1 MTTIL
6 AVDLASRLSAGF
18 MRGVRTTYEFD
29 SWESTP
35 IAFAEE
41 IAGAASLADL
51 IVIED
56 VPYGISNQKMV
67 KPVLRLQGIIIA
79 ELARES
85 ALERT
90 VFLNPSTWQRALG
103 VFGKDKGGTHDLA
116 VSLGY
121 TSRDYVDVYGASL
134 DGLKGKERSKVR
146 AQLKKLSTD
155 YDDAFLIEHW
165 ARKNYAGIRDLVG
178 VQEPSI

>member
-6 AVDLASRLSAGF
+6 AIDLASRLSAGF
-18 MRGVRTTYEFD
+18 MRGEKTTYEFD
-29 SWESTP
+29 SWEKSP
-35 IAFAEE
+35 IKFAQE
-41 IAGAASLADL
+41 IAAAAALADL

-67 KPVLRLQGIIIA
+67 KPVLRMQGIIMA
-79 ELARES
+79 ELAYAG
-85 ALERT
+85 ALGRT

-121 TSRDYVDVYGASL
+121 TSLDYVEKYAKSL
-134 DGLKGKERSKVR
+134 EGLKGKDRSRVR

-165 ARKNYAGIRDLVG
+165 ARKNFIGIRYITG